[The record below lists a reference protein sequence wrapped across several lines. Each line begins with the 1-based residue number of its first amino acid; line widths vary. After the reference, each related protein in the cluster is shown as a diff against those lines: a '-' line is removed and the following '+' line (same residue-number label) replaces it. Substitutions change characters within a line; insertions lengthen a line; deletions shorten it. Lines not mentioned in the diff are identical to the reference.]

1 MNADSSPLA
10 GWRVLVTRPT
20 EQAETLNEALR
31 AAGAEPLPY
40 PTIVVAPP
48 GDWGPFDRALA
59 AGGYDGVV
67 FSSPAAVRLAAAR
80 ARATGRL
87 AALAPATVAAV
98 GPATARA
105 LAAEGIAATLVPE
118 AGQER
123 QEGLVAAMSS
133 LPAGTRVL
141 FPQAVGGREHLAEAL
156 TARGLGVEV
165 VAVSRTI
172 PIADLP
178 PLPTF
183 DAATFASPS
192 ALRAFVA
199 RWAAAPLADAA
210 VAVIGPTTADAG
222 RAAGVTV
229 DATAETPTPD
239 ALVDALVRA
248 RAVRAPSS

>member
-1 MNADSSPLA
+1 VTRDSSPLA
-10 GWRVLVTRPT
+10 GWRVLVTRPA
-20 EQAETLNEALR
+20 EQAQTLTDALR
-31 AAGAEPLPY
+31 GAGAEPVPY

-48 GDWGPFDRALA
+48 GDWGPFDRSLA
-59 AGGYDGVV
+59 AGGYDGIV

-105 LAAEGIAATLVPE
+105 LAAEGIAATLVPDGGE
-118 AGQER
+118 AR

-141 FPQAVGGREHLAEAL
+141 FPQAVGGREHLADAL
-156 TARGLGVEV
+156 TARGLTVDV
-165 VAVSRTI
+165 VPVSRTI

-178 PLPTF
+178 PLPAF

-199 RWAAAPLADAA
+199 RWTAAPLAAA
-210 VAVIGPTTADAG
+210 VVAVIGPTTADAA
-222 RAAGVTV
+222 REAGVAV
-229 DATAETPTPD
+229 AATAAAPTPN
-239 ALVDALVRA
+239 ALVDALARA
-248 RAVRAPSS
+248 RAVRPSTT